1 MPMQN
6 YIICTGQT
14 SLILISRKTLEMPQE
29 NLSRVFVVNNL
40 KGERKL
46 IEIFAHRIC
55 FCSIANWI
63 REDFNFSVTFQMLPG
78 VCKSPHALWHKYSE
92 NCLVVVR
99 SPLAAIVEDQ
109 VKWLR

>member
-1 MPMQN
+1 
-6 YIICTGQT
+6 
-14 SLILISRKTLEMPQE
+14 MPQE
-29 NLSRVFVVNNL
+29 NLSRFFVVNNL

-55 FCSIANWI
+55 FCSIAIWI

-78 VCKSPHALWHKYSE
+78 VCKSPRALWHKYSE

-99 SPLAAIVEDQ
+99 SPLHGNRGGPGEEAEMICFQKLLLWEK
-109 VKWLR
+109 VKRGTSRY